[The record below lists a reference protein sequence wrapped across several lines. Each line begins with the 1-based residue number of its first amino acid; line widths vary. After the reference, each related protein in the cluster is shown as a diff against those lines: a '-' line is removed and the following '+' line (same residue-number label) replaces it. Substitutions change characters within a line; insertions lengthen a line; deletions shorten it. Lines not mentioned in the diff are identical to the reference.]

1 MAQTIIDLLNKGIK
15 ANKEDTYRQ
24 GNIINLPQEGS
35 LVISGDIHG
44 HRRNF
49 EKIIKFSQ
57 LENNPDKH
65 LILQEIIHGGSQ
77 DEQGNC
83 TSYKVLFDAVKY
95 KLKFPNQVHFI
106 MGNHDTAFITDSE
119 VIKDGKEMNRSMRKA
134 LEREF
139 QEDYTSIE
147 LAMSQFLLSQPL
159 AAKCCNKI
167 FISHSLPNYSW
178 ADEFDPS
185 VLERE
190 IDIDDLIKPGSAY
203 LLTWGR
209 KHNKKLL
216 EKMSQKLH
224 ADFFILAH
232 QPQEKG
238 YIQPEENLIIF
249 TSEHNHGC
257 IMLIDL
263 KKNYTTEELI
273 KAIIPISAI
282 S

>member
-24 GNIINLPQEGS
+24 GNIINLPQKGS

-49 EKIIKFSQ
+49 EKIIKLSQ
-57 LENNPDKH
+57 FENNPDRH

-95 KLKFPNQVHFI
+95 KLRFPNRVHFI
-106 MGNHDTAFITDSE
+106 MGNHDTAFITDSK

-134 LEREF
+134 LKREF

-167 FISHSLPNYSW
+167 FISHSLPNYSL
-178 ADEFDPS
+178 ADEFDPT

-190 IDIDDLIKPGSAY
+190 IDIDDLVKPGSAY

-273 KAIIPISAI
+273 KSIIPIPAI

>member
-57 LENNPDKH
+57 LENNPDRH

-106 MGNHDTAFITDSE
+106 MGNHDTAFITDSK

-139 QEDYTSIE
+139 QEDYTDIE